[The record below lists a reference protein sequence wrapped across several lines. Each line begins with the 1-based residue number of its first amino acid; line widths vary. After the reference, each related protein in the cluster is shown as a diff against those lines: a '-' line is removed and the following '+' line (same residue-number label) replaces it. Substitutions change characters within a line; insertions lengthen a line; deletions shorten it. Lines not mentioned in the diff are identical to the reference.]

1 MVCIDQCSLEAP
13 AAGNVFDDAEHSR
26 LVRPI
31 GDANAAAYNPHPTL
45 LAVEAADGD
54 LEARVR
60 TARHVRYGS
69 QDHCERDRIVEV
81 LAAQTIE
88 CLERTS
94 VHALKAR
101 TDPGHLH
108 PPPAQDALVHETRHE
123 IGDDPVAEFTFNQAN
138 LGFLPGADILNLR
151 HEVQW
156 VTVAVAYQRNGQQDP
171 DQMSI
176 LMEVSLL
183 QLVVRY
189 GSFEHPL
196 DELDIF
202 TE

>member
-1 MVCIDQCSLEAP
+1 MVCINQCSLEAS
-13 AAGNVFDDAEHSR
+13 ASRNVFDDAEHSC
-26 LVRPI
+26 LVQPI

-45 LAVEAADGD
+45 LAVEAAYGD
-54 LEARVR
+54 LKARGR
-60 TARHVRYGS
+60 TACHVRDGS
-69 QDHCERDRIVEV
+69 KDHCERDRIVEV

-88 CLERTS
+88 CLQRTS
-94 VHALKAR
+94 VHALKPR

-108 PPPAQDALVHETRHE
+108 SPLAQDALVHETRHE
-123 IGDDPVAEFTFNQAN
+123 IGDDPVAEFTFSQSN

-156 VTVAVAYQRNGQQDP
+156 STVAGADERNGQQDP

-176 LMEVSLL
+176 LVEVSLL

-189 GSFEHPL
+189 G
-196 DELDIF
+196 
-202 TE
+202 